1 MFAYFLVGLLLRLYT
16 SVNILP
22 PCLWTAI
29 FHVHCPGCGMTRA
42 CLRLMQ
48 FDFAGAWHANPLTIP
63 VIVGILAAIVVDFR
77 KFTLHLQHPTEKKG

>member
-1 MFAYFLVGLLLRLYT
+1 
-16 SVNILP
+16 
-22 PCLWTAI
+22 
-29 FHVHCPGCGMTRA
+29 MTRA